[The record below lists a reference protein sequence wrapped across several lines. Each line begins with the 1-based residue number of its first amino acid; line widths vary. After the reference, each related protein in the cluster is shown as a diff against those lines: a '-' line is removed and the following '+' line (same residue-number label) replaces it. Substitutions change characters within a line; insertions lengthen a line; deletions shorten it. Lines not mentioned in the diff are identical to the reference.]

1 MGKITPGRTV
11 YHNMVDKQKS
21 EYLTA
26 IMTAI
31 LITILLC
38 TSVPGSDDQTVV
50 STAERLLFQDNFQ
63 QCIEIIDLH
72 SWADEA
78 LWSRAGLIRELCGT
92 GWSIQCPVMMADG
105 YSLYTS
111 TVNISV
117 SGEFSSG
124 DSVRVVIPVPAA
136 LPWQTFSS
144 VPSVSFTGISG
155 SSEVSDGW
163 LTVEGVSEGTFEVVF
178 NQQVVVDPPP
188 WPGAHASGFEEAMVP
203 FPGEDPFLDSCLG
216 TDVFWAGGDAVYM
229 ASAMLAAG
237 VPNPME
243 LVEVVIDFISDYY
256 RDSFAA
262 TEQTLL
268 YPASEL
274 AIQNKMFN
282 SFTGAAAGAAFL
294 RRWQI
299 PAIAVPGYWD
309 DTGSSGFALAAYI
322 KPFGWM
328 IVSPL
333 PRGFTAMGS
342 MEPPRVKSWFNGLAG
357 VSCHAEY
364 LGDNGL
370 WLAVPVNSPEFAHR
384 VEISSQ

>member
-1 MGKITPGRTV
+1 MV
-11 YHNMVDKQKS
+11 YHSMAKKNKS
-21 EYLTA
+21 EYLTV
-26 IMTAI
+26 IMMGM

-38 TSVPGSDDQTVV
+38 TSASESTDQTVL
-50 STAERLLFQDNFQ
+50 STAERLFFQDDFQ
-63 QCIEIIDLH
+63 QCAEMIDLH
-72 SWADEA
+72 SWTDGA
-78 LWSRAGLIRELCGT
+78 LWSRAGLIRELCDT
-92 GWSIQCPVMMADG
+92 EWRVECPVMTADG
-105 YSLYTS
+105 YSPYTS

-117 SGEFSSG
+117 SGELSPG
-124 DSVRVVIPVPAA
+124 DSVRVVVPVPAE
-136 LPWQTFSS
+136 LPWQTPSGDAS
-144 VPSVSFTGISG
+144 VLFTGISG

-163 LTVEGVSEGTFEVVF
+163 LTVEGVSEGTFAVVF

-188 WPGAHASGFEEAMVP
+188 WPGVHASGYEEAMVP
-203 FPGEDPFLDSCLG
+203 FPGEDPFLDSCLS

-229 ASAMLAAG
+229 ASVMLAAG

-256 RDSFAA
+256 RDTFPA
-262 TEQTLL
+262 TQQILV

-299 PAIAVPGYWD
+299 PAMAVPGYWD
-309 DTGSSGFALAAYI
+309 GTGYSGFVLACYI

-333 PRGFTAMGS
+333 PGGFTATGS
-342 MEPPRVKSWFNGLAG
+342 MEPPAVRSWFNGLPG
-357 VSCHAEY
+357 ISCYAEY
-364 LGDNGL
+364 LDEDDL
-370 WLAVPVNSPEFAHR
+370 WHAIPANSPEFSCS

>member
-1 MGKITPGRTV
+1 MAIE
-11 YHNMVDKQKS
+11 QKS
-21 EYLTA
+21 EYLTDT
-26 IMTAI
+26 MTGL
-31 LITILLC
+31 LISVLLC
-38 TSVPGSDDQTVV
+38 TSVSSSDDQTVV
-50 STAERLLFQDNFQ
+50 STAERLFFQGDFQ
-63 QCIEIIDLH
+63 QCVELIDLH
-72 SWADEA
+72 SWAGGA
-78 LWSRAGLIRELCGT
+78 MWSRAGLIRELCGT
-92 GWSIQCPVMMADG
+92 GWSVECPVMLADG

-117 SGEFSSG
+117 SGELNPG
-124 DSVRVVIPVPAA
+124 DSVRVVVPVPAL
-136 LPWQTFSS
+136 LPWQTLSN
-144 VPSVSFTGISG
+144 VPSVSFSGISG

-163 LTVEGVSEGTFEVVF
+163 LVVEGVSEGTFSIVF
-178 NQQVVVDPPP
+178 NQQAVVDPPP
-188 WPGAHASGFEEAMVP
+188 WPGVHASGFEEAMVP
-203 FPGEDPFLDSCLG
+203 FPGEDPFLDSCLN
-216 TDVFWAGGDAVYM
+216 TDIFWAGGDAVYM
-229 ASAMLAAG
+229 ESVMLAAG

-243 LVEVVIDFISDYY
+243 LVGRVIDFISDYY
-256 RDSFAA
+256 RDSFPA

-299 PAIAVPGYWD
+299 PAIAVPGYWNG
-309 DTGSSGFALAAYI
+309 TGSSGYVLAAYI

-328 IVSPL
+328 IVSPV

-342 MEPPRVKSWFNGLAG
+342 MEPPRVKSWFNGLPG
-357 VSCHAEY
+357 ISCCVEY

-370 WLAVPVNSPEFAHR
+370 WYAVPVNSPEFTHS